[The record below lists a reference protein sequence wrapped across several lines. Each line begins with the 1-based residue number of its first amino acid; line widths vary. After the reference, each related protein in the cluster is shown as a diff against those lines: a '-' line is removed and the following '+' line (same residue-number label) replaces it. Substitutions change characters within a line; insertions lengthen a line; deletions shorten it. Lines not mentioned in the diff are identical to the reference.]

1 MTNRRAHRWLTAF
14 AMAQAWTVLAAG
26 SPPQQPPP
34 CAPALSVTD
43 VEHHFRFERDCGIE
57 PAQLERFAA
66 DAWRAARRA
75 HLPGRQRVAFAK
87 AADWMFETNA
97 AQPFSAVAPIVLTFA
112 AQGAGGDTDF
122 LALAR
127 DWSERYALLRL
138 RTRVVRTDDPLEP
151 QVDAALAAFDLDG
164 AAKLLAAELAE
175 PGAPN
180 DLIAARSFEA
190 GIVESLRFSSK
201 RALTFVRIAHVLQPD
216 DLRIA
221 EFYGDL
227 LVQAHLFEMAQPVYE
242 SLVLRYQVRAHDKPD
257 RWEPSFAGALVK
269 LGRLYAGLAL
279 PADAEMADLRALSIY
294 WGLAREQPGRFGP
307 TVADLLEALGDLYRD
322 AARPDDAIDAYREAV
337 KLERALVQRDAH
349 TYTPDLAT
357 TLNDLGVL
365 YAMEHRAGEARDAYT
380 EALQLQRGLV
390 RANAL
395 AYRQALAQTLNN
407 IGNLYSDGGQLTE
420 AEQVYDE
427 ALAIRRTLARESPTY
442 DAPDVARTLTNLG
455 VLYRRQG
462 RTLLAERAYREALRT
477 LAPFERS
484 DPGAVGADRARTL
497 NNLGVLLSKTHR
509 RREAEGV
516 YRRAIALYDT
526 LAKKEPAAYRGA
538 YARVLDN
545 LAKLYDEMGRKR
557 EARAVLQTAAKLRQA
572 ASESQ

>member
-1 MTNRRAHRWLTAF
+1 MTNWRAHRWLTAF
-14 AMAQAWTVLAAG
+14 AMAQAWTALAAA
-26 SPPQQPPP
+26 PPP
-34 CAPALSVTD
+34 VPCTPSLSVTD
-43 VEHHFRFERDCGIE
+43 VEHRFRFERDCGIE

-66 DAWRAARRA
+66 DTWRAARRA
-75 HLPGRQRVAFAK
+75 HLAGRQRVALAK
-87 AADWMFETNA
+87 AANWMFETNA
-97 AQPFSAVAPIVLTFA
+97 DEPFSAIAPIVLTFA
-112 AQGAGGDTDF
+112 AQGADGDADF

-127 DWSERYALLRL
+127 DWNARYAMLRL
-138 RTRVVRTDDPLEP
+138 RTRVLRTDDPLEP
-151 QVDAALAAFDLDG
+151 QVDAAVIAFDLDR
-164 AAKLLAAELAE
+164 AAKLLASELAE

-190 GIVESLRFSSK
+190 GMIESLRFSSK

-216 DLRIA
+216 DLHIA

-227 LVQAHLFEMAQPVYE
+227 LVQARLLEMAQPVYE
-242 SLVLRYQVRAHDKPD
+242 SLVLRYQILAHDKPD
-257 RWEPSFAGALVK
+257 RWRSSFAGALVK
-269 LGRLYAGLAL
+269 LGRLYSGLAL
-279 PADAEMADLRALSIY
+279 PADAEMADLRALGIY
-294 WGLAREQPGRFGP
+294 WGLAREQPERFAP
-307 TVADLLEALGDLYRD
+307 TVADLLEALGGLYRD
-322 AARPDDAIDAYREAV
+322 AARSDDAIDAYREAL
-337 KLERALVQRDAH
+337 KLERALAQRDAQ

-365 YAMEHRAGEARDAYT
+365 YATAHRSGEAHEAYA
-380 EALQLQRGLV
+380 EALALQRALV
-390 RANAL
+390 RENAF
-395 AYRQALAQTLNN
+395 AYRSALAQTLNN
-407 IGNLYSDGGQLTE
+407 AGNLYSDGGQLTE
-420 AEQVYDE
+420 AEQAYDE
-427 ALAIRRTLARESPTY
+427 ALAIRRKLARENPAEE
-442 DAPDVARTLTNLG
+442 APDVARTLTNLG

-462 RTLLAERAYREALRT
+462 RPVLAEQAYREALRT
-477 LAPFERS
+477 LARFERTG
-484 DPGAVGADRARTL
+484 PGTVGADRARAL

-557 EARAVLQTAAKLRQA
+557 EARAVLQTAAKLRQD